1 MITAKKHM
9 DRRTRRTRQALLQA
23 FRDVV
28 REKGFAATSV
38 QEVTERANINR
49 GTFYLHFT
57 DKYMLVDVFLREHF
71 QDLLSQTLSS
81 TARWD
86 RQSLRLLIET
96 LLQYFESK
104 YHHERHLPQ
113 AIAPLVEQTIHD
125 ELSSYLLAWL
135 RQSPYDTAQWQV
147 PMEVVARVVSWAI
160 FGTVLQWSQE
170 ESTTSIEQMTNNIL
184 FVILEGVAHLAPDAL
199 PA

>member
-1 MITAKKHM
+1 MATTRKHV
-9 DRRTRRTRQALLQA
+9 DRRTQRTRQALLQA
-23 FRDVV
+23 FREVV

-57 DKYMLVDVFLREHF
+57 DKYMLVDTFLREHF
-71 QDLLSQTLSS
+71 QDLLSHTLPS

-86 RQSLRLLIET
+86 RKSLRLLIET
-96 LLQYFESK
+96 LLHYFESK

-113 AIAPLVEQTIHD
+113 TIAPLVEQTIHD
-125 ELSSYLLAWL
+125 ELSSYLLNWL
-135 RQSPYDTAQWQV
+135 QQHPCDTAQWQV
-147 PMEVVARVVSWAI
+147 PMEVVARVVGWAI

-170 ESTTSIEQMTNNIL
+170 ESTASIEQMTNHIL

>member
-1 MITAKKHM
+1 MATARKHM
-9 DRRTRRTRQALLQA
+9 DRRTQRTRQALLQA
-23 FRDVV
+23 FREVV

-38 QEVTERANINR
+38 QEVAERANINR

-71 QDLLSQTLSS
+71 QDLLSHTLPS

-86 RQSLRLLIET
+86 RNSLRLLIET
-96 LLQYFESK
+96 LLHYFESK

-125 ELSSYLLAWL
+125 ELSGYLLNWL
-135 RQSPYDTAQWQV
+135 RQRPCDTAQWQV
-147 PMEVVARVVSWAI
+147 PMEVVARVVGWAI

-170 ESTTSIEQMTNNIL
+170 ESTASIEQMTNNIL
-184 FVILEGVAHLAPDAL
+184 FVIVEGVAHLAPDAL

>member
-1 MITAKKHM
+1 
-9 DRRTRRTRQALLQA
+9 
-23 FRDVV
+23 
-28 REKGFAATSV
+28 
-38 QEVTERANINR
+38 
-49 GTFYLHFT
+49 
-57 DKYMLVDVFLREHF
+57 
-71 QDLLSQTLSS
+71 
-81 TARWD
+81 
-86 RQSLRLLIET
+86 
-96 LLQYFESK
+96 
-104 YHHERHLPQ
+104 
-113 AIAPLVEQTIHD
+113 
-125 ELSSYLLAWL
+125 L

>member
-1 MITAKKHM
+1 MTTAKKHV
-9 DRRTRRTRQALLQA
+9 DRRTRKTRQALLQA
-23 FRDVV
+23 FREVV

-71 QDLLSQTLSS
+71 QDLLANTLPS
-81 TARWD
+81 TAGWNRK
-86 RQSLRLLIET
+86 SLRLLIET

-104 YHHERHLPQ
+104 YHHEPHLPQ
-113 AIAPLVEQTIHD
+113 AVAPLVEQAIHD
-125 ELSSYLLAWL
+125 ELSSYLLTWL
-135 RQSPYDTAQWQV
+135 KQRPCNATQWQV
-147 PMEVVARVVSWAI
+147 SMDIVARIVSWAI

-170 ESTTSIEQMTNNIL
+170 ESTASIEQMTNNIL
-184 FVILEGVAHLAPDAL
+184 SVILEGVAHLAPDAL
-199 PA
+199 PE

>member
-23 FRDVV
+23 FREVV